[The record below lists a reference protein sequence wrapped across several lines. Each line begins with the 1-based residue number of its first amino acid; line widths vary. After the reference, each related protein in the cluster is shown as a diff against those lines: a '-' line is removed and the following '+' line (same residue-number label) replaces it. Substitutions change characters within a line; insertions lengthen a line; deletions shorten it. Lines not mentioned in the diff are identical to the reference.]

1 MQATQAALHEVEIA
15 LGNVSYSPE
24 TASNESLFMPSSDNE
39 DPIVDDASGD
49 GSGDGVAASSA
60 SNASSDDGVVIP
72 FAKEG
77 GKRNRK

>member
-24 TASNESLFMPSSDNE
+24 TSSNESLLMPSSDNE
-39 DPIVDDASGD
+39 DPIEARESGNGANNNEEDSTD
-49 GSGDGVAASSA
+49 GPSEGDS
-60 SNASSDDGVVIP
+60 VVIP